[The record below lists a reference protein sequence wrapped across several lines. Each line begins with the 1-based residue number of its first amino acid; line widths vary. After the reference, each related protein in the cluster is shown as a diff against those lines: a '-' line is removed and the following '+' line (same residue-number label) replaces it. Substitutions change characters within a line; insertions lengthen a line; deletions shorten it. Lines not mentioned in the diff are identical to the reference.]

1 MVQELYGCY
10 TFLPEGDGTKVIY
23 KLRVEPGFPLPKM
36 IKQATNKAIC
46 TTGMC
51 PEVCAHARACRVR
64 CKCMGGSSV
73 KRRGSV
79 VEGFTYRI
87 STGTRTRSFALR
99 HAFSLAMPFPCLV
112 FCVC

>member
-1 MVQELYGCY
+1 MELGFHLTDMLPRNRLLPPNFNRVFYGFFMVQELYGCY

-51 PEVCAHARACRVR
+51 SEVCAHAPAWRVR
-64 CKCMGGSSV
+64 
-73 KRRGSV
+73 
-79 VEGFTYRI
+79 
-87 STGTRTRSFALR
+87 
-99 HAFSLAMPFPCLV
+99 
-112 FCVC
+112 